1 MNAARNNT
9 RLAGELRWQP
19 ESKAGKGSPTHTPK
33 GENLR
38 GKSQA
43 LRLGRLLKPLCVS
56 VSSPAK
62 WLCRCPLGVTWGQ
75 RSIKSVGSAA
85 RPAWIRN
92 PDPPRWA
99 LGQVAQPL
107 LCLSFICCKMG
118 LIEIQCF
125 LPQRIAQS
133 GLIKYQPLLPSKET
147 FAPGI

>member
-1 MNAARNNT
+1 M
-9 RLAGELRWQP
+9 LP
-19 ESKAGKGSPTHTPK
+19 EITPGSLGSSGGRQSERQGKEAPPTPQRC
-33 GENLR
+33 LR
-38 GKSQA
+38 GRSQA
-43 LRLGRLLKPLCVS
+43 LLLGRSLEPLCVS

-75 RSIKSVGSAA
+75 GSIKSVGSAA
-85 RPAWIRN
+85 RPAWVRN

-125 LPQRIAQS
+125 LPQRITQS
-133 GLIKYQPLLPSKET
+133 GLIKYQPLFPSKET